1 MKKIIA
7 LVISAMFLLSACGE
21 KVYAGTDIA
30 EEFDGVKISLHMPEG
45 WNYRAVRSDGVFE
58 LQHQGIQLF
67 NGDIPEQKEM
77 YDGRLFIAVAA
88 NGHAKSYI
96 DSLGEALEKDLAE
109 EMLVTSK
116 GYSLRMISADGK
128 PEYAVFEDLPEMCI
142 FFDLDENDLAMAYN
156 IINTISIEKE

>member
-30 EEFDGVKISLHMPEG
+30 EEFDGIKISLHMPEG

-67 NGDIPEQKEM
+67 DGDIPEQKGM

-88 NGHAKSYI
+88 NGHAESYI
-96 DSLGEALEKDLAE
+96 DSLGETSEKDITE
-109 EMLVTSK
+109 EKLVTSK
-116 GYSLRMISADGK
+116 GYNLRMISADGK
-128 PEYAVFEDLPEMCI
+128 PKYAAFEDLPEMCI
-142 FFDLDENDLAMAYN
+142 FFDLDGDDLVMAYN
-156 IINTISIEKE
+156 IINTINIEKE